1 MKKVVALLLVA
12 LLAVAAFGCA
22 AAPQTDDQPTQ
33 APTATDAGAVN
44 TDDAGDDQPDAPVA
58 GEEVVTVCYM
68 GPLSGAYASYGQL
81 NMAGIQAY
89 VAMFEENGGFANHPE
104 WKLNMRYEDHELN
117 AEVAM
122 SLFERLAAEVDVFMF
137 STSTM
142 AVIACQPLCIKYE
155 KPLFTVTILAD
166 RALEENNPWTFRV
179 VCGDKDIAATHGVFL
194 EFLKNNYDFKMD
206 TYAMVYTSDDYGLG
220 LPNSYGKGAA
230 DLGAECVLEE
240 VIQYGQTTDLSGVV
254 SKIRQAKPDVLLV
267 SCTALEAGMLSKTL
281 KQFDVHTPMITAGS
295 GFSDPAFFEAIG
307 ANGADGTLA
316 CQTYIPELVDYGP
329 EPDLAK
335 QWIAKAEEMAGETW
349 TEMHVHGWIVIGV
362 VLAGIDEADALDG
375 QSLLAAYNNLDLPQD
390 HNFNWYTLYAGC
402 KFGEKDGRYNQNIH
416 ATCIYGQIQNDT
428 YRLIYNPSMEIA
440 ADVNPLVWPIQSWQT
455 ADWATAS
462 AAA

>member
-12 LLAVAAFGCA
+12 LLAAVAFGCTA
-22 AAPQTDDQPTQ
+22 AQTPSTPTQ
-33 APTATDAGAVN
+33 APATTDAGN
-44 TDDAGDDQPDAPVA
+44 TTPTTTPAPDNGDEPTEE
-58 GEEVVTVCYM
+58 EEVVTVCYM
-68 GPLSGAYASYGQL
+68 GPLSGPYASYGHM
-81 NMAGIQAY
+81 NMVGIQAY
-89 VAMFEENGGFANHPE
+89 VAMFEENGGFANHPN

-122 SLFERLAAEVDVFMF
+122 SLFERLAEEVDVFMF

-142 AVIACQPLCIKYE
+142 ATIACQPLCIKYE

-194 EFLKNNYDFKMD
+194 KFLKDNYDFKMD

-220 LPNSYGKGAA
+220 LPGSYGAGADA
-230 DLGAECVLEE
+230 LGAQCVLEE

-254 SKIRQAKPDVLLV
+254 SKIRQANPDVLLV
-267 SCTALEAGMLSKTL
+267 SCTAVEAGLLSKTL
-281 KQFDVHTPMITAGS
+281 KQFDVKTPMVTAGS
-295 GFSDPAFFEAIG
+295 GFSDPSFFEAIG
-307 ANGADGTLA
+307 PNGADGTLA

-329 EPDLAK
+329 DPDLAK
-335 QWIAKAEEMAGETW
+335 KWIANAEQMSGESW

-362 VLAGIDEADALDG
+362 VLAGIDEAEALDG

-390 HNFNWYTLYAGC
+390 HPFNWYTLYAGC

-416 ATCIYGQIQNDT
+416 ATCIYGQIQNDS
-428 YRLIYNPSMEIA
+428 YRLIYNPSMTID
-440 ADVNPLVWPIQSWQT
+440 ADKNPLVWPIQSWQN